1 MEDMQYKK
9 ILAYVLHE
17 DALRRSKEELIIS
30 SFYDE
35 STTENWTLQTLQIES
50 VKDEINFFEG
60 GNLEDEVEE
69 TWKKVFNNEG
79 KANES

>member
-1 MEDMQYKK
+1 MQYKK

-17 DALRRSKEELIIS
+17 DALRTSKEELIIS

-35 STTENWTLQTLQIES
+35 STTENWTLQKLQIES
-50 VKDEINFFEG
+50 VKDEIRFFES